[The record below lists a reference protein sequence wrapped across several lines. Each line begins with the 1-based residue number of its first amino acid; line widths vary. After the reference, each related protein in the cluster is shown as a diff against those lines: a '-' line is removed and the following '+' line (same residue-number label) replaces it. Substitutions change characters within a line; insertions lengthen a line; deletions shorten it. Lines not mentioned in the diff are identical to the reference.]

1 MLCAKVYIAHARHFI
16 LQIRNAALE
25 DSGDYECQVTS
36 PEPADTPFHGG
47 GEISGPPITSSA
59 AAKEASY
66 APNRVLSQK
75 LEINVFSKKNKK
87 GYQRRRNRQKS
98 SESRPV
104 HFSSQERSH
113 SALTSTSTTTTST
126 LAPSFTTIEARS
138 HPMRNGEN
146 KVKKSSQ
153 SYSFSESETDEA
165 EMIPS
170 LIQNDSSRSS
180 AEIEAEEDA
189 PSGARKKK
197 FSPVQSSQAA
207 SKAPGRKTTSVLL
220 NFAIVAAVLLQLSK

>member
-1 MLCAKVYIAHARHFI
+1 M
-16 LQIRNAALE
+16 QIRNAALE

-36 PEPADTPFHGG
+36 PEPADTPFRGS

-146 KVKKSSQ
+146 KVKPAAEAKKSHSR
-153 SYSFSESETDEA
+153 SEADDEQEEE

-170 LIQNDSSRSS
+170 LIQNDSSRSGN
-180 AEIEAEEDA
+180 EIEVEDA
-189 PSGARKKK
+189 SKGARKKK
-197 FSPVQSSQAA
+197 QFSLVQTQAA
-207 SKAPGRKTTSVLL
+207 SKARRTETSVLFS
-220 NFAIVAAVLLQLSK
+220 FAMLAVPVIFLRLS